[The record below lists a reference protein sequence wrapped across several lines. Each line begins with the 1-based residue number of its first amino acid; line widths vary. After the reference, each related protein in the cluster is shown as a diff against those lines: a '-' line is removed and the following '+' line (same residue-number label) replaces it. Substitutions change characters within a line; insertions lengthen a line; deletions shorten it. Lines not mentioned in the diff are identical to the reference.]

1 MEYDPWLSE
10 LMKES
15 PEPFLS
21 PTNNIS
27 EDTFNWWKR
36 IQTDR
41 RNFAFYNKTVDKVF
55 QIFPTKVNFT
65 RSSPDLCRTCAV
77 VGNSGNLNGS
87 HYGPL
92 IDFHDIVIRINRGP
106 TKGFERDVGNKTTY
120 HVMYPRSFKN
130 LDNTTHLV
138 FFPFKISDLLWLIR
152 SFTQSS
158 EYSAFLESLGGV
170 LEGAPPED
178 SVVLLGDFNAHVG
191 HDSKTQRGVIG
202 WWRGRTMDRPGAPKR
217 TVGVCWERL
226 AEVCEILNSI
236 ESKWTMRPQLSA
248 AASAMEMLNKHGRYP
263 STGFLALVLSLY
275 LCDEV
280 SVFGFGADKNGNWNH
295 YYEQIRNTRLKTGQ
309 HAGRVEYQ
317 YIEKLHKQRKIHFF
331 RGW

>member
-1 MEYDPWLSE
+1 RNRSFRKDRKLLVFFVLLCATAIGVFSRASWILNVYQDFFPPQNESVCACNKCLMEYDPWLSE

-27 EDTFNWWKR
+27 EDTFNWWKN

-41 RNFAFYNKTVDKVF
+41 RNFTFYNKTVDKVF

-87 HYGPL
+87 RYGPL
-92 IDFHDIVIRINRGP
+92 IDFHDIVIRINLGP

-120 HVMYPRSFKN
+120 HVMYPRSFKK

-152 SFTQSS
+152 PLAQKNITLTYISYDVILLFTKLSLNP
-158 EYSAFLESLGGV
+158 AFMKYVHYVWLE
-170 LEGAPPED
+170 
-178 SVVLLGDFNAHVG
+178 
-191 HDSKTQRGVIG
+191 
-202 WWRGRTMDRPGAPKR
+202 
-217 TVGVCWERL
+217 
-226 AEVCEILNSI
+226 
-236 ESKWTMRPQLSA
+236 
-248 AASAMEMLNKHGRYP
+248 KHGRYP
-263 STGFLALVLSLY
+263 STGFLTLVLSLY

-280 SVFGFGADKNGNWNH
+280 GS
-295 YYEQIRNTRLKTGQ
+295 RNRYDNSSLHHSLLVCLTRAVHLP
-309 HAGRVEYQ
+309 
-317 YIEKLHKQRKIHFF
+317 IEKLAVFLDVLLKQPNKLSRSK
-331 RGW
+331 

>member
-1 MEYDPWLSE
+1 MLQRKLLIFFVLLCATAIGVFSRASWILDVYQDFFPPQNESVCACNKCLMDYDPWLSE

-27 EDTFNWWKR
+27 EDTFNWWKH

-41 RNFAFYNKTVDKVF
+41 RSFAFYNETVNKVF

-87 HYGPL
+87 RYGPL
-92 IDFHDIVIRINRGP
+92 IDFHDIVIRINLGP

-120 HVMYPRSFKN
+120 HVMYPRSFKK

-152 SFTQSS
+152 SFTQRQKETAKSGVKTNTNLVMILS
-158 EYSAFLESLGGV
+158 PAFMKYVHYVWLE
-170 LEGAPPED
+170 
-178 SVVLLGDFNAHVG
+178 
-191 HDSKTQRGVIG
+191 
-202 WWRGRTMDRPGAPKR
+202 
-217 TVGVCWERL
+217 
-226 AEVCEILNSI
+226 
-236 ESKWTMRPQLSA
+236 
-248 AASAMEMLNKHGRYP
+248 KHGRYP
-263 STGFLALVLSLY
+263 STGFLTLVLSLY

-280 SVFGFGADKNGNWNH
+280 NVFGFGADKKGNWNH
-295 YYEQIRNTRLKTGQ
+295 YYEEIKNKRLRTG
-309 HAGRVEYQ
+309 HHPGKLEYQ

>member
-1 MEYDPWLSE
+1 MDQIPIQEYQGAKMLPRKPLVFFVLLCVTTIGVFSRSSWILTVYQDSFFPQNGSVCACNKCLMEHDQWLSE
-10 LMKES
+10 RTKES

-36 IQTDR
+36 IQYDR
-41 RNFAFYNKTVDKVF
+41 RNFTFYNKIVDKVF

-92 IDFHDIVIRINRGP
+92 IDFHDIVIRINRAP

-120 HVMYPRSFKN
+120 HVMYPSSFRN
-130 LDNTTHLV
+130 LDNTTHLL
-138 FFPFKISDLLWLIR
+138 FFPFKIYDLQWLIQF
-152 SFTQSS
+152 FTQRQEETAKS
-158 EYSAFLESLGGV
+158 G
-170 LEGAPPED
+170 
-178 SVVLLGDFNAHVG
+178 
-191 HDSKTQRGVIG
+191 
-202 WWRGRTMDRPGAPKR
+202 
-217 TVGVCWERL
+217 
-226 AEVCEILNSI
+226 LNSNKDLVMI
-236 ESKWTMRPQLSA
+236 LSPA
-248 AASAMEMLNKHGRYP
+248 FMKYVHQIWLKQKGRYP
-263 STGFLALVLSLY
+263 STGFITLVLSLHM
-275 LCDEV
+275 CDEV

-295 YYEQIRNTRLKTGQ
+295 YYEPLRNKRLRTGQ
-309 HAGRVEYQ
+309 HPGKLEYQ
-317 YIEKLHKQRKIHFF
+317 FIVKLHEQQKINFF

>member
-1 MEYDPWLSE
+1 MLQRKPLVFFVLLCATAIGVFSTRASWILNVYQDFFLPQNESVCSCNKCLMEYDPWLSE

-27 EDTFNWWKR
+27 ENTFNWWKVNV
-36 IQTDR
+36 
-41 RNFAFYNKTVDKVF
+41 NFLDKVF
-55 QIFPTKVNFT
+55 QIFPPKVNFT

-138 FFPFKISDLLWLIR
+138 FFPFKIYDLQWLIR
-152 SFTQSS
+152 SFTQRYVCITKDRQVADTNTGSYPS
-158 EYSAFLESLGGV
+158 PAFMKYVHYVWL
-170 LEGAPPED
+170 
-178 SVVLLGDFNAHVG
+178 
-191 HDSKTQRGVIG
+191 K
-202 WWRGRTMDRPGAPKR
+202 
-217 TVGVCWERL
+217 
-226 AEVCEILNSI
+226 
-236 ESKWTMRPQLSA
+236 
-248 AASAMEMLNKHGRYP
+248 KHGRYP
-263 STGFLALVLSLY
+263 STGFLTLVLSLY

-280 SVFGFGADKNGNWNH
+280 DVFGFGADKNGNWNH
-295 YYEQIRNTRLKTGQ
+295 YYEQIKNKRLKTGQ
-309 HAGRVEYQ
+309 HPGRH
-317 YIEKLHKQRKIHFF
+317 ILSSISTICPLHMLKPF
-331 RGW
+331 

>member
-1 MEYDPWLSE
+1 QGVKMLQRKPLVFFVLLCVLAIGVISRASWILNVYQDFFLPQNESVCACNKCLMEYDPWLSE

-152 SFTQSS
+152 SFTQRYVCITKVIFLFGPVSWNS
-158 EYSAFLESLGGV
+158 EY
-170 LEGAPPED
+170 
-178 SVVLLGDFNAHVG
+178 
-191 HDSKTQRGVIG
+191 Q
-202 WWRGRTMDRPGAPKR
+202 
-217 TVGVCWERL
+217 
-226 AEVCEILNSI
+226 
-236 ESKWTMRPQLSA
+236 
-248 AASAMEMLNKHGRYP
+248 YP